1 MRNFRFR
8 LYPTK
13 EQESKLRNSLG
24 VSRWSYNYFVSK
36 GNLPIRDM
44 QFMLTELK
52 EEEAWLRNYHSK
64 MLQMVVHKIDSN
76 RKVLNALRMNGY
88 KIGKMNFIGEED
100 YNSFTYSQS
109 GFRIERHG
117 NTDLL
122 WLSKIGYIKIRL
134 HRHPTN
140 IKQITIVRRINKW
153 YALICCEI
161 AKPIFRFIN
170 PKKSVGMD
178 VGITK
183 FLHDSNN
190 STIDNPLFVKKM
202 LKSLRRAQRRLS
214 RRHKYSKNRLKAKTR
229 LQILHERI
237 RNKRL
242 DFLHKVSTRYSKN
255 YDVIFLER
263 LRVSSMVKNY
273 HLARNIIDSDWST
286 FKNILAYKT
295 KLVIKVPSNNTS
307 VNCSKCG
314 NKVPKSLAVRIHKCN
329 VSNLMIDRDYN
340 ASLNIK
346 KKGLLL
352 LLPQGLWE
360 ATPVEILSESVKQE
374 QNIVQRIVVHYRSIE
389 ETV

>member
-1 MRNFRFR
+1 
-8 LYPTK
+8 
-13 EQESKLRNSLG
+13 
-24 VSRWSYNYFVSK
+24 
-36 GNLPIRDM
+36 
-44 QFMLTELK
+44 MLTELK

-202 LKSLRRAQRRLS
+202 LKSLRRAQSRLS